1 MVAHLLWEQRV
12 AGSNPVTPTTCSACK
27 SLDAIKPGR
36 PTWFGT
42 HGLGGAGKL
51 PALGSIKQS
60 TFRSP
65 VPQRFSLAAAEE

>member
-12 AGSNPVTPTTCSACK
+12 AGSNPVTPTTCLACK

-42 HGLGGAGKL
+42 HGLGGVGKL
-51 PALGSIKQS
+51 PALG
-60 TFRSP
+60 T
-65 VPQRFSLAAAEE
+65 